1 MAGEAMSR
9 IERLAALLDEPL
21 LVTSGVNVRY
31 LIGLQSSNAAV
42 LVEPDG
48 EATLYTDFRYAQKAR
63 ALEGVRF
70 EQTARAVIGDLST
83 RLAGRTIWI
92 EGHVVTVA
100 ANEQLREGGVD
111 TVPQSGLVERLRA
124 IKEPGEIATIREA
137 AAISDKV
144 FTALADEQFTGRTER
159 ELAWRVRELFH
170 EHGGSEL
177 CVRHDR
183 RRGRERRQPAC
194 GCPRRRDPGE
204 HARHDRRRLPHRRLR
219 VRLHPHLSRPVTC
232 RTSSRARTRS
242 ASKRSSPG
250 SRRTA
255 PASAGATPTP
265 PRAIVIAAAGFGEN
279 FGHGL
284 GHGIGLEVHE
294 QPAARAE
301 STDTFE
307 AGNVIS
313 CEPGIYIPGRRRRPD
328 RGHGARHRRRQR
340 EAHARG
346 QAADD
351 RQVTCARRGRRRQH
365 QRVQDRDAHRARGLG
380 LADRRLPA
388 REAGQGRR
396 LRAHEGEEHRLGLGR
411 RQDVPGGREVP
422 ARLHRGQEHAVPLRL
437 RRRGRLHGR
446 ADVRAD
452 VAAARVARGRAAVH
466 AAFDPGAAPLR
477 RRQAVRRA
485 AARRRSS
492 SRSPTPSRA

>member
-1 MAGEAMSR
+1 MVGEAMSR
-9 IERLAALLDEPL
+9 VGRLAALLDEPL

-48 EATLYTDFRYAQKAR
+48 EATLFTDFRYAQKAR

-124 IKEPGEIATIREA
+124 VKEPGEIATIREA

-144 FTALADEQFTGRTER
+144 FTALAEEQFTGRTELQ
-159 ELAWRVRELFH
+159 LAWRVRELFH
-170 EHGGSEL
+170 EHGASEL
-177 CVRHDR
+177 AFDTIVAAAENGASPHADVRDSEIPANTLVTIDAGCR
-183 RRGRERRQPAC
+183 VDGYASDCTRTFATGDLPDELARAYEVCLQAELAGLEAYGPGVSGRDADAAA
-194 GCPRRRDPGE
+194 RD
-204 HARHDRRRLPHRRLR
+204 LI
-219 VRLHPHLSRPVTC
+219 T
-232 RTSSRARTRS
+232 
-242 ASKRSSPG
+242 
-250 SRRTA
+250 
-255 PASAGATPTP
+255 
-265 PRAIVIAAAGFGEN
+265 AAGFGEN

-313 CEPGIYIPGRRRRPD
+313 CEPGIYLPD
-328 RGHGARHRRRQR
+328 VGGVRIEDMVLVTDGGSERLT
-340 EAHARG
+340 HADK
-346 QAADD
+346 QL
-351 RQVTCARRGRRRQH
+351 TT
-365 QRVQDRDAHRARGLG
+365 
-380 LADRRLPA
+380 
-388 REAGQGRR
+388 
-396 LRAHEGEEHRLGLGR
+396 
-411 RQDVPGGREVP
+411 
-422 ARLHRGQEHAVPLRL
+422 
-437 RRRGRLHGR
+437 
-446 ADVRAD
+446 VR
-452 VAAARVARGRAAVH
+452 
-466 AAFDPGAAPLR
+466 
-477 RRQAVRRA
+477 
-485 AARRRSS
+485 
-492 SRSPTPSRA
+492 

>member
-1 MAGEAMSR
+1 MSR
-9 IERLAALLDEPL
+9 VERLAALLDEPL

-48 EATLYTDFRYAQKAR
+48 EATLFTDFRYAQKAR

-124 IKEPGEIATIREA
+124 VKEPGEIATIREA

-144 FTALADEQFTGRTER
+144 FTALAEEQFTGRTELQ
-159 ELAWRVRELFH
+159 LAWRVRELFH
-170 EHGGSEL
+170 EHGASEL
-177 CVRHDR
+177 AFDTIVAAADNGASPHADVRDVEIPANTLVTIDAGCR
-183 RRGRERRQPAC
+183 VDGYASDCTRTFATGDLPDALARAYEVCLEAELAGLEAYGPGVSGRNADAAA
-194 GCPRRRDPGE
+194 RD
-204 HARHDRRRLPHRRLR
+204 LI
-219 VRLHPHLSRPVTC
+219 T
-232 RTSSRARTRS
+232 
-242 ASKRSSPG
+242 
-250 SRRTA
+250 
-255 PASAGATPTP
+255 
-265 PRAIVIAAAGFGEN
+265 AAGFGEN

-313 CEPGIYIPGRRRRPD
+313 CEPGIYLPD
-328 RGHGARHRRRQR
+328 VGGVRIEDMVLITDAGSERLT
-340 EAHARG
+340 HADK
-346 QAADD
+346 QL
-351 RQVTCARRGRRRQH
+351 TT
-365 QRVQDRDAHRARGLG
+365 
-380 LADRRLPA
+380 
-388 REAGQGRR
+388 
-396 LRAHEGEEHRLGLGR
+396 
-411 RQDVPGGREVP
+411 
-422 ARLHRGQEHAVPLRL
+422 
-437 RRRGRLHGR
+437 
-446 ADVRAD
+446 VR
-452 VAAARVARGRAAVH
+452 
-466 AAFDPGAAPLR
+466 
-477 RRQAVRRA
+477 
-485 AARRRSS
+485 
-492 SRSPTPSRA
+492 